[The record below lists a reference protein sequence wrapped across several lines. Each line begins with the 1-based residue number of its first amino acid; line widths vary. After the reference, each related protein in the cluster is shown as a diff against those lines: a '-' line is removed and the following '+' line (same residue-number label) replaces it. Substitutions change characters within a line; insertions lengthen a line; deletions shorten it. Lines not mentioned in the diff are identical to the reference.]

1 MNEVIRLIHLFVGF
15 VGPRPFFG
23 ELVDFS
29 SKASS
34 FDEELVNLSS
44 KASSFDENH

>member
-1 MNEVIRLIHLFVGF
+1 MRLIHLFVGF
-15 VGPRPFFG
+15 VGTRPFFD

-34 FDEELVNLSS
+34 FDE
-44 KASSFDENH
+44 NH